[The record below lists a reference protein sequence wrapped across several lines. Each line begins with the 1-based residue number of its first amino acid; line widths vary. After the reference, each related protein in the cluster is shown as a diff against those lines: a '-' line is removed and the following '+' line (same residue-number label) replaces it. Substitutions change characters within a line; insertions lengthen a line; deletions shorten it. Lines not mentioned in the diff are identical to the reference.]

1 MKGDYM
7 YNKIERS
14 ANVFKSISR
23 ELDELDV
30 IMTEGGMSED
40 ECIFLY
46 MKLKNAKARLKMLE
60 KMAGK
65 KIKEYENDQVV
76 YLI

>member
-1 MKGDYM
+1 M
-7 YNKIERS
+7 YNKIERTAS
-14 ANVFKSISR
+14 VFKDISR
-23 ELDELDV
+23 DLDELDV
-30 IMTEGGMSED
+30 IMTEGGMNED

-65 KIKEYENDQVV
+65 KIEEYENERVV

>member
-1 MKGDYM
+1 M
-7 YNKIERS
+7 YNKIERTAS
-14 ANVFKSISR
+14 VFKNISR
-23 ELDELDV
+23 DLDELDV
-30 IMTEGGMSED
+30 IMTEGGMNED

-65 KIKEYENDQVV
+65 KIEEYENERVV

>member
-1 MKGDYM
+1 M
-7 YNKIERS
+7 YNKIERTAS
-14 ANVFKSISR
+14 VFKNISR
-23 ELDELDV
+23 DLDELDV
-30 IMTEGGMSED
+30 IMTEGGMNED

-46 MKLKNAKARLKMLE
+46 MKLKNTKARLKMLE

-65 KIKEYENDQVV
+65 KIEEYENERVV

>member
-1 MKGDYM
+1 M

-14 ANVFKSISR
+14 ANVFNNISR
-23 ELDELDV
+23 ELDEIDV

-46 MKLKNAKARLKMLE
+46 IKLKNAKARLKMLE

-65 KIKEYENDQVV
+65 KIEEYENERLI